1 MADSKLNS
9 KIPDGPLKDKW
20 SSRKN
25 SIRVVSPNNKRKLEV
40 IVVGTGLGGASAA
53 ASLGEMGYNVK
64 IFCISDS
71 PRRAHSIAAQGGIN
85 AAKNYQNDN
94 DSIYRLFYDTIKG
107 GDYRSREA
115 NVYRLAEVSASI
127 IDQCV
132 AQGVPFAREYGGYLA
147 NRSFGGVQ
155 VSRTFYARG
164 QTGQQLL
171 LGAYASL
178 NKEIANGSVKSY
190 PRHEMLD
197 LVIIN
202 GEAKGI
208 IARNLVTG
216 EIERFGAHAVVLA
229 TGGYGNTYFLSTNA
243 MNSNG
248 SAAMQAYRKGA
259 FFANPCF
266 AQIHPTCIPVH
277 GDQQCKLTLMS
288 ESLRND
294 GRIWVPKKKED
305 VMRLRKH
312 EIKPSQ
318 IAEEDRDY
326 YLERRYPAF
335 GNLVPRDV
343 ASRAAKERCDAG
355 FGVNETGLAVF
366 LDFAD
371 AIKRLGHQRVQ
382 ERYGNLFDMY
392 EKITSSSPW
401 KEPMMIYPAIHYT
414 MGGLW
419 VDYDLQTTIPGLY
432 AIGEANFSDHGGNR
446 LGASA
451 LMQGLADGYF
461 VLPYTIGD
469 YLSHKFLEPKTDINA
484 PEFVEAEK
492 SVKDRIARLFAVKGK
507 ETVDSIHKKL
517 GNIMWEYVGMARNEA
532 GLKKAI
538 EEIKALREYFWKNV
552 CVPGTNEEFNQEL
565 EKALRLVDFFDIGEL
580 MAYDALNRR
589 ESCGGHFR
597 EEMQTEE
604 GETKRDDE
612 NFMYVAAWEYK
623 GEGKEPELHKEELK
637 YENIKIATRNYKD

>member
-1 MADSKLNS
+1 MANQIDSR
-9 KIPDGPLKDKW
+9 IPEGPLAEKW
-20 SSRKN
+20 TNYKAHQKLVN
-25 SIRVVSPNNKRKLEV
+25 PANKRKLDI
-40 IVVGTGLGGASAA
+40 IVVGTGLAGASAA
-53 ASLGEMGYNVK
+53 ASLGEMGFHVIN
-64 IFCISDS
+64 FCIQDS

-85 AAKNYQNDN
+85 AAKNYQNDG
-94 DSIYRLFYDTIKG
+94 DSVYRLFYDTIKG
-107 GDYRSREA
+107 GDYRAREA
-115 NVYRLAEVSASI
+115 NVYRLAEVSANI

-132 AQGVPFAREYGGYLA
+132 AQGVPFAREYGGMLA

-155 VSRTFYARG
+155 VCRTFYAKG

-171 LGAYASL
+171 LGAYSSL
-178 NKEIANGSVKSY
+178 MKEVHNGTVELHT
-190 PRHEMLD
+190 RTEIED
-197 LVIIN
+197 IVIID
-202 GEAKGI
+202 GRCRGVIAK
-208 IARNLVTG
+208 NLITG
-216 EIERFGAHAVVLA
+216 KLERYGAHAVCLA

-248 SAAMQAYRKGA
+248 SAAWQCYKKGA
-259 FFANPCF
+259 YFANPCF

-277 GDQQCKLTLMS
+277 GEQQCKLTLMS

-294 GRIWVPKKKED
+294 GRIWVPKKMED
-305 VMRLRKH
+305 VMKLRKH

-318 IAEEDRDY
+318 IPEEDRDY

-366 LDFAD
+366 LDFSD

-392 EKITSSSPW
+392 FKINNVSPW
-401 KEPMMIYPAIHYT
+401 EEPMMIYPAIHYT
-414 MGGLW
+414 MGGIW

-461 VLPYTIGD
+461 VLPITIAD
-469 YLSHKFLEPKTDINA
+469 YLSHKFAEPKTDINNPA
-484 PEFVEAEK
+484 FDKAEK
-492 SVKDRIARLFAVKGK
+492 DVQARIDRLFAIKGK
-507 ETVDSIHKKL
+507 QTVDSIHKKL
-517 GNIMWEYVGMARNEA
+517 GNIMWEYVGMARSEE

-538 EEIKALREYFWKNV
+538 KEINDLKAVFYKDV
-552 CVPGTNEEFNQEL
+552 CVPGEQYQFNQEL
-565 EKALRLVDFFDIGEL
+565 EKALRLEDFFEIGEL
-580 MAYDALNRR
+580 MARDALNRN

-597 EEMQTEE
+597 VESQTEE
-604 GETKRDDE
+604 GEAKRDDA
-612 NFMYVAAWEYK
+612 NYMYVAAWEYK
-623 GEGKEPELHKEELK
+623 GEGQEPELHKEPLK
-637 YENIKIATRNYKD
+637 YEFIEVKTRNYKD